1 MNKNEMIQL
10 KDTYIEMLNSKLDK
24 EHEIRND
31 IKTNSKR
38 QNVLHN
44 ELQTKRNEMI
54 RNKEL
59 RTEYNIT
66 NQKDWAEKVKELT
79 IAEEVIVDD
88 ELEKMEKDLILKQD
102 KLAEFKIEILD
113 AKMGYDIDMVFI
125 KEMI

>member
-1 MNKNEMIQL
+1 MIQI
-10 KDTYIEMLNSKLDK
+10 KDTYIEMLRCKLDK

-31 IKTNSKR
+31 MKTNSKR
-38 QNVLHN
+38 QNVLHTELQKTRN
-44 ELQTKRNEMI
+44 ELI

-59 RTEYNIT
+59 RTEHNIT
-66 NQKDWAEKVKELT
+66 NQKDWTEKVKELT

-113 AKMGYDIDMVFI
+113 AKMGYDIDMAFI

>member
-1 MNKNEMIQL
+1 MNKNDMIKI
-10 KDTYIEMLNSKLDK
+10 KDTYIEMLRSKLDK

-31 IKTNSKR
+31 MKANSKR
-38 QNVLHN
+38 QNILHN

-79 IAEEVIVDD
+79 ASEEVIVDN
-88 ELEKMEKDLILKQD
+88 ELEKMEKELVLKQD

-113 AKMGYDIDMVFI
+113 VKMGYDIDMVFI
-125 KEMI
+125 KEMV

>member
-1 MNKNEMIQL
+1 MINI

-31 IKTNSKR
+31 MKSNSKR
-38 QNVLHN
+38 QNILQN

-59 RTEYNIT
+59 RTEHNIT
-66 NQKDWAEKVKELT
+66 NQKDWTEKVKELT
-79 IAEEVIVDD
+79 ASEEVIVDN
-88 ELEKMEKDLILKQD
+88 ELEKMEKELVLKQD
-102 KLAEFKIEILD
+102 ELAEFKIEILD
-113 AKMGYDIDMVFI
+113 TKMRYDIEMAFI

>member
-38 QNVLHN
+38 RNVLHN

-59 RTEYNIT
+59 RTEHNIT
-66 NQKDWAEKVKELT
+66 NQKDWTEKVKELT
-79 IAEEVIVDD
+79 ASEEVIVDN
-88 ELEKMEKDLILKQD
+88 ELEKMEKELELKQD
-102 KLAEFKIEILD
+102 ELAEFKIEILD
-113 AKMGYDIDMVFI
+113 AKIGYDIDMVFI
-125 KEMI
+125 KETI